1 MKDTVLMQEMTW
13 MDFAGHMKRAA
24 PVLLPVGATEQHG
37 HHMPLGVDAYLPM
50 AVAAGVA
57 KEIGAIVAPVVSYGF
72 KSQPK
77 MGGGPAFPGTTSL
90 DGSTL
95 ISAVRDILRDLV
107 RHGARRIAV
116 INGHYE
122 NQMFT
127 IEAIELAQRD
137 AKALG
142 INDLTIFRCDYWD
155 FTRESVLA
163 KLFPGGFPGYALEHA
178 AILETSMMLHLRPD
192 LVDVSKLA
200 KEDAARFPPYE
211 TFPVRDGW
219 VPPSGVLSPADS
231 ATAEKGRLLM
241 ENYVADMAA
250 ALRKEFALD

>member
-1 MKDTVLMQEMTW
+1 MMDTVLMQEMTW
-13 MDFAGHMKRAA
+13 MAFANHMKRKA

-37 HHMPLGVDAYLPM
+37 YDMPLGVDAYLPM
-50 AVAAGVA
+50 AVATGVA
-57 KEIGAIVAPVVSYGF
+57 KEIGAIVAPVINYGF

-77 MGGGPAFPGTTSL
+77 MGGGPAFPGTTSF
-90 DGSTL
+90 DGNTL
-95 ISAVRDILRDLV
+95 IAAVRDILRDLV
-107 RHGARRIAV
+107 RHDARRIAV

-127 IEAIELAQRD
+127 IEAIELARRD
-137 AKALG
+137 AASLG
-142 INDLTIFRCDYWD
+142 ISDLTVFRCDYWD

-163 KLFPGGFPGYALEHA
+163 KLFPAGFPGYALEHA

-200 KEDAARFPPYE
+200 NDGPAKFPPYE

-219 VPPSGVLSPADS
+219 VPPSGVLSPAGS
-231 ATAEKGRLLM
+231 ANAEKGRLLM
-241 ENYVADMAA
+241 ENYVEDIAA
-250 ALRKEFALD
+250 ALRKEFSLT

>member
-1 MKDTVLMQEMTW
+1 MADTVLMQEMSW
-13 MDFAGHMKRAA
+13 MAFAGHMQRGT
-24 PVLLPVGATEQHG
+24 PVLLAVGATEQHG

-50 AVAAGVA
+50 AVAVGVA
-57 KEIGAIVAPVVSYGF
+57 KEVGAIVAPVVSYGF

-90 DGSTL
+90 DAGTL
-95 ISAVRDILRDLV
+95 IATVRDILRDLV

-127 IEAIELAQRD
+127 IEAIELARRD
-137 AKALG
+137 AAALG
-142 INDLTIFRCDYWD
+142 IGDVTIFRCEYWD
-155 FTRESVLA
+155 FTRASVLA
-163 KLFPGGFPGYALEHA
+163 KLFPHGFPGYALEHA

-241 ENYVADMAA
+241 ENYVADIAA

>member
-1 MKDTVLMQEMTW
+1 MADTVLMQEMTW
-13 MDFAGHMKRAA
+13 PVFAGHIQRGA

-50 AVAAGVA
+50 AVATGVA
-57 KEIGAIVAPVVSYGF
+57 RSIGAIVAPVVSYGF

-77 MGGGPAFPGTTSL
+77 MGGGPAFPGTTSF
-90 DGSTL
+90 DASTL
-95 ISAVRDILRDLV
+95 IGAVRDILRDLV

-127 IEAIELAQRD
+127 IEAIELAWRD
-137 AKALG
+137 AAALR
-142 INDLTIFRCDYWD
+142 IADLTIFRCEYWD
-155 FTRESVLA
+155 FTRPSVLA
-163 KLFPGGFPGYALEHA
+163 QLFPAGFPGYALEHA

-192 LVDVSKLA
+192 LVDMSRLA
-200 KEDAARFPPYE
+200 KEPPADFPPYE

-219 VPPSGVLSPADS
+219 VPRSGVLSPAGS
-231 ATAEKGRLLM
+231 ANAESGRLLM
-241 ENYVADMAA
+241 ETYIEDIGA
-250 ALRKEFALD
+250 ALRTEFGLN